1 MWSFFLYLRIPMEAG
16 NFLIASPTIIGD
28 YNFQRSGV
36 ILVDHKSTGSI
47 GFIVNKPLE
56 YTLDELVENVNRSF
70 PLYYGG
76 PVEQDNLFFIHQ
88 LGALIADSIQIN
100 ENLFWSGDFDQVM
113 ELVNA
118 GRISFDQ
125 IRFFLG
131 YSGWGEGQLE
141 AELKE
146 EAWILKDTIDPEE
159 WMRTSNEEFWKNQ
172 MVALGGKY
180 LIWSNA
186 PKNPMSN

>member
-1 MWSFFLYLRIPMEAG
+1 MDLTGKLLAAMPGM
-16 NFLIASPTIIGD
+16 GD
-28 YNFQRSGV
+28 ARFERA
-36 ILVDHKSTGSI
+36 LVLVCSHSNEGAM
-47 GFIVNKPLE
+47 GLIVNRNLAD
-56 YTLDELVENVNRSF
+56 LSF
-70 PLYYGG
+70 PTLLKQLGISNDSAPIIDVHYGG

-186 PKNPMSN
+186 PENPMSN